1 MSEKQNIF
9 VFFRTQVTYLKSRI
23 NYQLSIIN
31 YLRSVRLSYRYR

>member
-9 VFFRTQVTYLKSRI
+9 VFFRMQVTYLKSRN

-31 YLRSVRLSYRYR
+31 YQLPTVRQA